1 VSLIAASGVTAHPS
15 AWVLAVC
22 GVISGFAVGLTGM
35 GGGALMTP
43 LLVLVLKVDPKVAI
57 ASDLVSSLFNKPIG
71 GIVHGRRGTVSWR
84 MVGCLVAGSV
94 PAAFIGAVVL
104 NSFGNSAHVESEIK
118 LVLGWALLVACL
130 SLLAKALIS
139 RSSRRETGAEEMPT
153 RIRPVPTVLVGIV
166 GGFIVGMTS
175 VGSGSVMIV
184 LLMLLYPGLS
194 AKKFVGT
201 DLVQAIPLVASA
213 TLGQLLFGHVDFSIA
228 TSLTA
233 GSIPGVYLGARFSS
247 RAPDGIIRPILV
259 VILAASALALL
270 FSNDNTGFALAFGIS
285 LAVGLPLWAA
295 ADASLLPPA
304 VWDLGGRDR
313 TRWVALLGVGAPFG
327 VGLIAAP
334 FYLALVRRR
343 PAPDRQADQPR
354 APW

>member
-1 VSLIAASGVTAHPS
+1 MSFIAASGASAHPA

-71 GIVHGRRGTVSWR
+71 GVVHGRRGTVSWR
-84 MVGCLVAGSV
+84 MVACLVVGSV
-94 PAAFIGAVVL
+94 PAAFLGAVVL
-104 NSFGNSAHVESEIK
+104 NSLGASAHVESEIK

-139 RSSRRETGAEEMPT
+139 RSSRRRFDGEEMPT
-153 RIRPVPTVLVGIV
+153 LIRPVPTVLVGVV

-194 AKKFVGT
+194 AKRFVGT

-228 TSLTA
+228 TALTV

-270 FSNDNTGFALAFGIS
+270 FNNDNTGFALAFGTG

-295 ADASLLPPA
+295 ADASLLSPE
-304 VWDLGGRDR
+304 VWSVRGRDR
-313 TRWVALLGVGAPFG
+313 TRWVVLLGVGAPFG
-327 VGLIAAP
+327 VGLLAAP
-334 FYLALVRRR
+334 FYLALVKRRATPSR
-343 PAPDRQADQPR
+343 STEQPR